1 MGRIYLYKYDIHI
14 DKLERLDFLE
24 TAAVLDAKWHIS
36 GEKCLL
42 IVASALSEILLYELR
57 SDDKLHPMDV
67 LNLADIGEENLLTLS
82 IDLNNGVINGGDNLV
97 ASDSRGSVSLLSL
110 TPTKLIKNRD
120 WKAHSFEAW
129 TCAFDKWNPNVVYTG
144 GDDTFMHVFDVR
156 CDEVSKVVTNKAHTA
171 GVTSILS
178 FDQNRLITGSY
189 DETLRIF
196 DTRNWRQPLYGLMLF
211 GGIWRIKPSKS
222 ERTMLLC
229 ACMYKNFSV
238 CRLNEDATEANLV
251 AELTKHESICY
262 GADWAPTKL
271 SNGNQI
277 MATCS
282 FYDKKL
288 CLSTVGE

>member
-24 TAAVLDAKWHIS
+24 TAAILDAKWHIS

-42 IVASALSEILLYELR
+42 LVASALSEILLYELR
-57 SDDKLHPMDV
+57 SDDKLHAVDV
-67 LNLADIGEENLLTLS
+67 LNLANNCEENLLTLS
-82 IDLNNGVINGGDNLV
+82 LDINNGVIDGGDNLL

-110 TPTKLIKNRD
+110 TPTKLIKKRE

-129 TCAFDKWNPNVVYTG
+129 TCAFDKWNANVVYTG

-156 CDEVSKVVTNKAHTA
+156 SDEVSKVVTNKAHTA

-222 ERTMLLC
+222 ERKMLLC

-288 CLSTVGE
+288 CLSTVAE